1 MDSLTSY
8 QYITCIDQLA
18 RTLFFSPAALQR
30 SATPYKCDPR
40 FKGIWKGSSRATPWP
55 RAFCCRRTRCHAR
68 GFARAR
74 TRARSCAPPRPAL
87 SPTGLAR
94 IPDRPPMRA
103 GSDSMLGPTLGG
115 TRIFVRARECRA
127 RSRERRYRPS
137 AGVEPPSARP
147 CTGQVSPLA
156 VCHMP
161 GWLTIGRRALGSNF

>member
-18 RTLFFSPAALQR
+18 RTLFFSPAALHR
-30 SATPYKCDPR
+30 TATPYKCDPR
-40 FKGIWKGSSRATPWP
+40 FKGIWKGSSRATPWSSAEC
-55 RAFCCRRTRCHAR
+55 RRRTRCHAR

-115 TRIFVRARECRA
+115 TRIFVRPSRSRA
-127 RSRERRYRPS
+127 RYSRSRHEPS

-147 CTGQVSPLA
+147 
-156 VCHMP
+156 
-161 GWLTIGRRALGSNF
+161 RANSRL

>member
-30 SATPYKCDPR
+30 TATPYKCDPR
-40 FKGIWKGSSRATPWP
+40 FKGIWKGSSRATPWSSAEC
-55 RAFCCRRTRCHAR
+55 RRRTRCHAR

-115 TRIFVRARECRA
+115 TRIYVRAREYLMASTAAATRRA
-127 RSRERRYRPS
+127 RRSCPSRSQGFPPTTFGCEQLSLAKP
-137 AGVEPPSARP
+137 VELLRSRF
-147 CTGQVSPLA
+147 
-156 VCHMP
+156 H
-161 GWLTIGRRALGSNF
+161 I